1 MESLTSNEIKKD
13 KNKNIKLKLV
23 QEKRLNVFVLFLF
36 LSFLISLLV
45 KLSNNYTQTLN
56 FEFSPTGLKSN
67 EVIISEVPKSI
78 NVTISGRGFELLK
91 YYIEKPVIEVD
102 FSQLRKNNTQ
112 YVWSESE
119 QLDKIINHF
128 DSKIVVKSINPDTVF
143 FPFDSQF
150 IKKVP
155 VMVIVNP
162 TFAVGFDLIDDFRSS
177 PDSIT
182 VTGPESMLKIINS
195 VSTKKIELNEINS
208 AVDFSVELNI
218 SPSLSQLNFSHQSVS
233 VVANV
238 GKFTEGMVNV
248 PVTIVNVPED
258 LIINFFPKEISVV
271 FYSSL
276 EAYANINEAD
286 FIVECDFNLLTAD
299 NNYLNPVLVKQPLD
313 VKTAQ
318 LKITQLEFIITST
331 NE

>member
-1 MESLTSNEIKKD
+1 MTKKT
-13 KNKNIKLKLV
+13 KNIKLKSA

-45 KLSNNYTQTLN
+45 KLSNNSTQTLS
-56 FEFSPTGLKSN
+56 FELSPTELKSN

-112 YVWSESE
+112 YVWTESE
-119 QLDKIINHF
+119 QLDKIINYF
-128 DSKIVVKSINPDTVF
+128 DSKIVVKSINPDTVV

-155 VMVIVNP
+155 VVVIVNP

-182 VTGPESMLKIINS
+182 VIGPESILKTINS
-195 VSTKKIELNEINS
+195 VQTKKIELNEINS
-208 AVDFSVELNI
+208 SVDIPVELNI
-218 SPSLSQLNFSHQSVS
+218 SQSLSQLNFSHQSVS

-238 GKFTEGMVNV
+238 GKFTEGIVNV

-276 EAYANINEAD
+276 EAYASIDGTD
-286 FIVECDFNLLTAD
+286 FTVECDFNLLTAD
-299 NNYLNPVLVKQPLD
+299 NNYLNPVLVKQPFD

>member
-1 MESLTSNEIKKD
+1 MTK
-13 KNKNIKLKLV
+13 KNKNIKLKSV

-102 FSQLRKNNTQ
+102 FTQLRKNNTQ
-112 YVWSESE
+112 YVWSKSE

-208 AVDFSVELNI
+208 AVDFPVELNI

>member
-1 MESLTSNEIKKD
+1 MTK

-102 FSQLRKNNTQ
+102 FTQLRKNNTQ

-128 DSKIVVKSINPDTVF
+128 DSKIVVKSINPDTVV

-208 AVDFSVELNI
+208 AVDFPVELNI

>member
-1 MESLTSNEIKKD
+1 MTK
-13 KNKNIKLKLV
+13 KNKNIKLKSV

-128 DSKIVVKSINPDTVF
+128 DSKIVVKSINPDTVV

>member
-1 MESLTSNEIKKD
+1 MTK
-13 KNKNIKLKLV
+13 KNKNIKLKSV

-67 EVIISEVPKSI
+67 EVIISEVPKTI

-128 DSKIVVKSINPDTVF
+128 DSKIVVKSINPDTVV

-208 AVDFSVELNI
+208 AVDFPVELNI

>member
-1 MESLTSNEIKKD
+1 MTK

-128 DSKIVVKSINPDTVF
+128 DSKIVVKSINPDTVV

>member
-1 MESLTSNEIKKD
+1 MTKKT
-13 KNKNIKLKLV
+13 KNIKTKSA

-45 KLSNNYTQTLN
+45 KLSNNSTQTLN
-56 FEFSPTGLKSN
+56 FELSPTELKSN

-119 QLDKIINHF
+119 QLDKIINYF
-128 DSKIVVKSINPDTVF
+128 DSKIVVKSINPDTVV

-155 VMVIVNP
+155 VVVIVNP

-182 VTGPESMLKIINS
+182 VIGPESILKTINS
-195 VSTKKIELNEINS
+195 VQTKKIELNEINS
-208 AVDFSVELNI
+208 SVDIPVELNI
-218 SPSLSQLNFSHQSVS
+218 SPSLSQLNLSHQSVS
-233 VVANV
+233 VVAKV

-276 EAYANINEAD
+276 EAYASIDGTD
-286 FIVECDFNLLTAD
+286 FTVECDFNLLTAD
-299 NNYLNPVLVKQPLD
+299 NNYLNPVLVKQPFD

>member
-1 MESLTSNEIKKD
+1 MTK

-112 YVWSESE
+112 YVWTESE

-128 DSKIVVKSINPDTVF
+128 DSKIVVKSINPDTVV

>member
-1 MESLTSNEIKKD
+1 MTKKT
-13 KNKNIKLKLV
+13 KNIKLKSA

-45 KLSNNYTQTLN
+45 KLSNNSTQTLN
-56 FEFSPTGLKSN
+56 FELSPTELKSN

-119 QLDKIINHF
+119 QLDKIINYF
-128 DSKIVVKSINPDTVF
+128 DSKIVVKSINPDTVV

-155 VMVIVNP
+155 VVVIVNP

-182 VTGPESMLKIINS
+182 VIGPESILKTINS
-195 VSTKKIELNEINS
+195 VQTKKIELNEINS
-208 AVDFSVELNI
+208 SVIIPVELNI

-238 GKFTEGMVNV
+238 GKFTEGVVNV

-276 EAYANINEAD
+276 EAYASIDGTD
-286 FIVECDFNLLTAD
+286 FTVECDFNLLTAD
-299 NNYLNPVLVKQPLD
+299 NNYLNPVLVKQPFD

-318 LKITQLEFIITST
+318 LKITQLEFIITSV

>member
-1 MESLTSNEIKKD
+1 MTK
-13 KNKNIKLKLV
+13 KNKNIKLKSA

-56 FEFSPTGLKSN
+56 FELSPTGLKSN

-128 DSKIVVKSINPDTVF
+128 DSKIVVKSINPDTVV

-208 AVDFSVELNI
+208 AVDFPVELNI

-238 GKFTEGMVNV
+238 GKFTEGVVNV

-286 FIVECDFNLLTAD
+286 FTVECDFNLLTAD

>member
-1 MESLTSNEIKKD
+1 MTK

-67 EVIISEVPKSI
+67 EVIISEVPKTI

-128 DSKIVVKSINPDTVF
+128 DSKIVVKSINPDTVV

-208 AVDFSVELNI
+208 AVDFPVELNI

>member
-1 MESLTSNEIKKD
+1 MTK
-13 KNKNIKLKLV
+13 KNKNIKLKSV

-112 YVWSESE
+112 YIWSESE

-208 AVDFSVELNI
+208 AVDFPVELNI

-276 EAYANINEAD
+276 DAYANINEAD

>member
-1 MESLTSNEIKKD
+1 MTK
-13 KNKNIKLKLV
+13 KNKNIKLKSV

-128 DSKIVVKSINPDTVF
+128 DSKIVVKSINPDTVV

-208 AVDFSVELNI
+208 AVDFPVELNI

-258 LIINFFPKEISVV
+258 LIINFFPKEIPVV
-271 FYSSL
+271 FYSSI

>member
-1 MESLTSNEIKKD
+1 M
-13 KNKNIKLKLV
+13 
-23 QEKRLNVFVLFLF
+23 F

-45 KLSNNYTQTLN
+45 KLSNNSTQTLS
-56 FEFSPTGLKSN
+56 FELSPTELKSN

-119 QLDKIINHF
+119 QLDKIINYF
-128 DSKIVVKSINPDTVF
+128 DSKIVVKSINPDTVV

-155 VMVIVNP
+155 VVVIVNP

-182 VTGPESMLKIINS
+182 VIGPESILKTINS
-195 VSTKKIELNEINS
+195 VQTKKIELNEINS
-208 AVDFSVELNI
+208 SVIIPVELNI
-218 SPSLSQLNFSHQSVS
+218 SPSLSQLNLSHQSVS

-238 GKFTEGMVNV
+238 GKFTEGVVNV

-276 EAYANINEAD
+276 EAYASIDGTD
-286 FIVECDFNLLTAD
+286 FTVECDFNLLTAD
-299 NNYLNPVLVKQPLD
+299 NNYLNPVLVKQPFD

>member
-1 MESLTSNEIKKD
+1 MTK
-13 KNKNIKLKLV
+13 KNKNIKLKSV

-128 DSKIVVKSINPDTVF
+128 DSKIVVKSINPDTVV

-155 VMVIVNP
+155 VIVVVNP

-208 AVDFSVELNI
+208 AVDFPVELNI

>member
-1 MESLTSNEIKKD
+1 MTK
-13 KNKNIKLKLV
+13 KNKNIKLKSV

-128 DSKIVVKSINPDTVF
+128 DSKIVVKSINPDTVV

-155 VMVIVNP
+155 VIVVVNP

-182 VTGPESMLKIINS
+182 VTGPESMLNIINS

-208 AVDFSVELNI
+208 AVDFPVELNI

-276 EAYANINEAD
+276 DAYANINEAD

>member
-1 MESLTSNEIKKD
+1 MTK
-13 KNKNIKLKLV
+13 KNKNIKLKSV

-36 LSFLISLLV
+36 LSFLISILV

-112 YVWSESE
+112 YIWSESE

-182 VTGPESMLKIINS
+182 VTGPESMLNIINS

-208 AVDFSVELNI
+208 AVDFPVELNI

-276 EAYANINEAD
+276 DAYANINEAD

>member
-1 MESLTSNEIKKD
+1 MTK

-56 FEFSPTGLKSN
+56 FELSPTELKSN

-128 DSKIVVKSINPDTVF
+128 DSKIVVKSINPDTVV

>member
-1 MESLTSNEIKKD
+1 MTK
-13 KNKNIKLKLV
+13 KNKNIKLKSV

>member
-1 MESLTSNEIKKD
+1 MTK

-128 DSKIVVKSINPDTVF
+128 DSKIVVKSINPDTVV

-195 VSTKKIELNEINS
+195 VSTKKLELNEINS
-208 AVDFSVELNI
+208 AVDIPVELNI

>member
-1 MESLTSNEIKKD
+1 MTK
-13 KNKNIKLKLV
+13 KNKNIKLKSV

-67 EVIISEVPKSI
+67 EVIISEAPKSI

-128 DSKIVVKSINPDTVF
+128 DSKIVVKSINPDTVV

-195 VSTKKIELNEINS
+195 VSTKKLELNEINS
-208 AVDFSVELNI
+208 AVDFPVELNI

>member
-1 MESLTSNEIKKD
+1 MTK
-13 KNKNIKLKLV
+13 KNKNIKLKSV

-112 YVWSESE
+112 YIWSESE

-182 VTGPESMLKIINS
+182 VTGPESMLNIINS

-208 AVDFSVELNI
+208 AVDFPVELNI

-276 EAYANINEAD
+276 DAYANINEAD

>member
-1 MESLTSNEIKKD
+1 MTK

-119 QLDKIINHF
+119 QLDKIINYF
-128 DSKIVVKSINPDTVF
+128 DSKIVVKSINPDTVV

-195 VSTKKIELNEINS
+195 VSTKKLELNEINS
-208 AVDFSVELNI
+208 AVDFPVELNI

>member
-1 MESLTSNEIKKD
+1 MTK

-119 QLDKIINHF
+119 QLDKIINYF
-128 DSKIVVKSINPDTVF
+128 DSKIVVKSINPDTVV

>member
-1 MESLTSNEIKKD
+1 MTK

-45 KLSNNYTQTLN
+45 KLSNYYTQTLN

-128 DSKIVVKSINPDTVF
+128 DSKIVVKSINPDTVV

-208 AVDFSVELNI
+208 AVDFPVELNI

-248 PVTIVNVPED
+248 PVTIINVPED

>member
-1 MESLTSNEIKKD
+1 MTK

-128 DSKIVVKSINPDTVF
+128 DSKIVVKSINPDTVV

-182 VTGPESMLKIINS
+182 VIGPESILKTINS
-195 VSTKKIELNEINS
+195 VQTKKIELNEINS
-208 AVDFSVELNI
+208 SVDIPAELNI
-218 SPSLSQLNFSHQSVS
+218 SPSLSQLNLSHQSVS
-233 VVANV
+233 VVANI
-238 GKFTEGMVNV
+238 GKFTEGIVNV

-276 EAYANINEAD
+276 EAYASIDGTD
-286 FIVECDFNLLTAD
+286 FTVECDFNLLTAD
-299 NNYLNPVLVKQPLD
+299 NNYLNPVLVKQPFD

-318 LKITQLEFIITST
+318 LKITQLEFIITSV

>member
-1 MESLTSNEIKKD
+1 MTK

-128 DSKIVVKSINPDTVF
+128 DSKIVVKSINPDTVV

-208 AVDFSVELNI
+208 AVDFPVELNI

>member
-1 MESLTSNEIKKD
+1 MTK

-112 YVWSESE
+112 YVWTESE
-119 QLDKIINHF
+119 QLDKIINYF
-128 DSKIVVKSINPDTVF
+128 DSKIVVKSINPDTVV

-155 VMVIVNP
+155 VTVVVNP